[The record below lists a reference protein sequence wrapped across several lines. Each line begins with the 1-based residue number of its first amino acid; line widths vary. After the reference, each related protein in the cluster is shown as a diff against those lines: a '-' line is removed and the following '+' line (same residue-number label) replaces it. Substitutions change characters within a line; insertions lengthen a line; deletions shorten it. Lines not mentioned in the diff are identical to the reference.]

1 MGGRGKG
8 KGDKVEKR
16 ISNMEDLERGNVEY
30 NGERVAQVYFFE
42 KYRGEVGSSS
52 SGSNV
57 TGIVVNIRKR
67 FFALSFVLLNFS
79 SLRIF
84 SYRIY
89 ICIYVYVA
97 VEFLELNS

>member
-1 MGGRGKG
+1 MGGREEG

-57 TGIVVNIRKR
+57 NWHCGEYTVSVSLLS
-67 FFALSFVLLNFS
+67 LSFLLF
-79 SLRIF
+79 LIF
-84 SYRIY
+84 HH
-89 ICIYVYVA
+89 
-97 VEFLELNS
+97 